1 MLKEY
6 LKTNNVSIYSISKRS
21 GIPYSTL
28 NDIVN
33 CKVEIENVKAG
44 IVYALAK
51 TLQISMDRLYELCRN
66 DIIVRSGK
74 YNIDGVVSK
83 KNKKF
88 YLCFEYDH
96 KEHEYE
102 LCPVKKEASL
112 FIYSIALW
120 EMEKH
125 LLDFEMEA
133 AYALCTKTKR

>member
-51 TLQISMDRLYELCRN
+51 TLQISMDWLYELCRN
-66 DIIVRSGK
+66 DIIVRSEK

-83 KNKKF
+83 KNKNF

>member
-6 LKTNNVSIYSISKRS
+6 LKTHSVSIYSISKRS

-33 CKVEIENVKAG
+33 CKVEIGNVKAG
-44 IVYALAK
+44 ILYALAEA
-51 TLQISMDRLYELCRN
+51 LEISMDRLYELCRS
-66 DIIVRSGK
+66 DIVVRSEQ
-74 YNIDGVVSK
+74 YDINGVVSK

-96 KEHEYE
+96 KEYEYE

>member
-6 LKTNNVSIYSISKRS
+6 IKTNNVSIYSISKRS

-51 TLQISMDRLYELCRN
+51 TLQISMDWLYELCRN
-66 DIIVRSGK
+66 DIIVRSEK
-74 YNIDGVVSK
+74 YNIDGFVSK